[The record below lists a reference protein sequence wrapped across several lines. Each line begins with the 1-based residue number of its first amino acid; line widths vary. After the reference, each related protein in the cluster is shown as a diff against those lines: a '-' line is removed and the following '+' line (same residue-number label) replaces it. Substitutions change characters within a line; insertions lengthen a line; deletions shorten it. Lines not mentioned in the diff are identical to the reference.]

1 MRFSKAMPKYSKVDE
16 ITAVF
21 EDNDKYSLYTIEEE
35 RATKSKEET
44 DTLITI
50 STNAEELNN
59 KKHCCK
65 RYIYLILCSI
75 IVVIIA
81 ILIILYFTVIKKN

>member
-1 MRFSKAMPKYSKVDE
+1 MRFSKAMPKYNKVDE

-35 RATKSKEET
+35 RASKSKEET

-50 STNAEELNN
+50 STNVEELNN
-59 KKHCCK
+59 KKYCCK
-65 RYIYLILCSI
+65 GYIYLILCC
-75 IVVIIA
+75 IVVLIIA
-81 ILIILYFTVIKKN
+81 ILIILYFTVIKN